1 MSARPNVIVILADDM
16 GYSDLGCFGGEIATP
31 NIDRI
36 GREGV
41 RFSQFYNTAR
51 CSPSRASLLTG
62 RHPHETGIGILTDDD
77 RPHGYP
83 GSLDPRFPTLAQ
95 RFADAGYA
103 TCLSGKWHLSSN
115 VREPDESWPTRRGFG
130 EFYGIMPGAGD
141 YFHPAGLWHN
151 EEKLPTPDEDG
162 YYLTDA
168 IAEHAAS
175 FVTGHAGRDPFF
187 LYLAFTA
194 PHWPLQAPEA
204 EIARYAHSFDDGWD
218 ALRPRRLER
227 LVAEGILPSGT
238 ELSDRDPS
246 QPAWV
251 DVDDPTW
258 EARRMA
264 VYAAQVDLMDRGV
277 GRVLDALEA
286 AGAADDTIV
295 LFLSD
300 NGACAEE
307 LPPKD
312 AIHFRERQ
320 PSHTPSGVPLQLGNE
335 PSIVP
340 GPDTSYSSYGR
351 AWANLGNT
359 PFRLYKRWVHEGGIA
374 TPLLVRWPRGIDAGR
389 IVHEPYQLTDIAP
402 TLFAATGL
410 EPGDGPGI
418 SMLPVARGERAHDP
432 HTLYWEHVGNAAI
445 RRDRWKLV
453 RETPQ
458 PWELYD
464 IVADR
469 SELHD
474 VAAEHP
480 ELVDELAA
488 EWQNWADSVGVLPW
502 PNQV

>member
-1 MSARPNVIVILADDM
+1 MTPRPNVIIILADDM

-83 GSLDPRFPTLAQ
+83 GSLDPRHPTIAQ
-95 RFADAGYA
+95 YFSAAGYA

-115 VREPDESWPTRRGFG
+115 VTEPDDSWPTRRGFD

-141 YFHPAGLWHN
+141 YYHPAGLWHN
-151 EEKLPTPDEDG
+151 ETKQPTPDEPG
-162 YYLTDA
+162 YYLTNA
-168 IAEHAAS
+168 ISEHAAA
-175 FVTGHAGRDPFF
+175 FIAGHGGRDPFF

-194 PHWPLQAPEA
+194 PHWPLQAPEDDV
-204 EIARYAHSFDDGWD
+204 ERYAHTFDEGWD

-227 LVAEGILPSGT
+227 LVAEGILPPGT
-238 ELSDRDPS
+238 ELSDRDPT
-246 QPAWV
+246 QPAWDAV
-251 DVDDPTW
+251 DEPAW

-286 AGAADDTIV
+286 TGAADDTIV

-307 LPPKD
+307 LPPVD
-312 AIHFRERQ
+312 AVHFRERQ
-320 PSHTPSGVPLQLGNE
+320 PSHTPSGVPLRIGNE

-340 GPDTSYSSYGR
+340 GPDTTYSSYGR

-374 TPLLVRWPRGIDAGR
+374 TPLLVRWPQGLAAGH

-402 TLFAATGL
+402 TLFEATGL
-410 EPGDGPGI
+410 APVEGPGI
-418 SMLPVARGERAHDP
+418 SMMAVARGDREHDP
-432 HTLYWEHVGNAAI
+432 HTLVWEHVGNAAI
-445 RRDRWKLV
+445 RRGTWKLV
-453 RETPQ
+453 REAPQ

-480 ELVDELAA
+480 EIVGELAMA
-488 EWQNWADSVGVLPW
+488 WQEWADAVGVIPW
-502 PNQV
+502 PING